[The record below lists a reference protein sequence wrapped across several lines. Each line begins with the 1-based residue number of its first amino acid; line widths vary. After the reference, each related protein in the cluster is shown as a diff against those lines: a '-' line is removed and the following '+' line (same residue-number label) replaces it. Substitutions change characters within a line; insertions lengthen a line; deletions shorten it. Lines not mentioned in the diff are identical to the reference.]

1 MQFLLFVHRWHTWAV
16 THTTDL
22 CPRQHPLVSFRT
34 LWYFIPSRWVSVHS
48 ARMHL
53 TTSKKRAGC
62 SLSLTILGASN
73 GTIVMDSASS
83 WFIDLCPRLSCECS
97 KSCHF
102 LSKITFSQS
111 ISSPKLQMGFV
122 LHHRWLWGNNWL
134 NICGGLHHNERT
146 CEVLLCWMW
155 PSEAVKD
162 FTHPSLRL
170 RPENS
175 GGEEEEGRS
184 RGRLTDGL
192 SEWIIDRGLLAD
204 AASINSSKPLWCIT
218 ADKQCWASKCVFNK
232 ARWWCCC
239 FPPELQTSGY
249 KLCPR
254 TFSFS
259 TQEGAPLHCSKTHLF
274 TLKVLSLTFFIE
286 FLILR
291 LLQFSCFNELFSTA
305 SKGRQLFT
313 LLQIFDEFL
322 ISTFF

>member
-1 MQFLLFVHRWHTWAV
+1 
-16 THTTDL
+16 
-22 CPRQHPLVSFRT
+22 
-34 LWYFIPSRWVSVHS
+34 
-48 ARMHL
+48 
-53 TTSKKRAGC
+53 
-62 SLSLTILGASN
+62 
-73 GTIVMDSASS
+73 
-83 WFIDLCPRLSCECS
+83 
-97 KSCHF
+97 
-102 LSKITFSQS
+102 
-111 ISSPKLQMGFV
+111 MGFV
-122 LHHRWLWGNNWL
+122 LRHRWLWGNNWL

-204 AASINSSKPLWCIT
+204 AASINSSKPLWWIT

-239 FPPELQTSGY
+239 FPPELQTWGY

-274 TLKVLSLTFFIE
+274 TLKILS
-286 FLILR
+286 FLSSSL
-291 LLQFSCFNELFSTA
+291 FYSCCSSHALMRFLAQPQKVDNLAYYCKYLMNLWSVSSFN
-305 SKGRQLFT
+305 
-313 LLQIFDEFL
+313 L
-322 ISTFF
+322 IRSRF